1 MAGTQGARRG
11 RRASDAV
18 EPLGSLAGTTIGS
31 APGPESC
38 SACGGTTLTRVRIV
52 LTDSTPVVF
61 VSCHACEHKGWYEE
75 GGDGTE
81 LGLDWVTV
89 HSAKKS

>member
-1 MAGTQGARRG
+1 MAGTQGGRRG
-11 RRASDAV
+11 RKSGDVAP
-18 EPLGSLAGTTIGS
+18 PLGSLAGAASTST
-31 APGPESC
+31 PGPEAC

-52 LTDSTPVVF
+52 LTDSTPAVF
-61 VSCHACEHKGWYEE
+61 VSCHACEHKGWYED

-81 LGLDWVTV
+81 FGLDWVTV

>member
-1 MAGTQGARRG
+1 MAGTQGGRRG
-11 RRASDAV
+11 RKSGDVA
-18 EPLGSLAGTTIGS
+18 EPLGSLAGAASTST
-31 APGPESC
+31 PGPEAC

-52 LTDSTPVVF
+52 LTDSTPAVF
-61 VSCHACEHKGWYEE
+61 VSCHACEHKGWYED

-81 LGLDWVTV
+81 FGLDWVTV